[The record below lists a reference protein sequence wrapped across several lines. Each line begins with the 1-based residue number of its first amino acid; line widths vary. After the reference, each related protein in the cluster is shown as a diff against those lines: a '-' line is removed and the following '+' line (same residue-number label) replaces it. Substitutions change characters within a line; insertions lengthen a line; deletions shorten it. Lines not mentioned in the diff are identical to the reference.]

1 MKNDSTVLYT
11 FATNKSNISQKK
23 IILLKAFNSEFQKIE
38 VWFTDQNSQPLQIE
52 DKINLTLMIK

>member
-11 FATNKSNISQKK
+11 FAPNKSNISSKK